1 MKEHGRNSP
10 RGDDHVPYLDCIR
23 VNNLVPIRNT
33 VSQGMT
39 AGGSCYLGS
48 LCITSIHR
56 ISIYDYLKIKKKK
69 KVMAK
74 KSLSTSK
81 LACHPPAAS
90 AHRQLL
96 ANHIIFRRGPSRC
109 TTYSSRGLSLHQ
121 EVTAPKRVTF
131 KSLFGNLI
139 FIAFVAKGLFRL

>member
-1 MKEHGRNSP
+1 
-10 RGDDHVPYLDCIR
+10 
-23 VNNLVPIRNT
+23 
-33 VSQGMT
+33 
-39 AGGSCYLGS
+39 
-48 LCITSIHR
+48 
-56 ISIYDYLKIKKKK
+56 
-69 KVMAK
+69 MAK

-139 FIAFVAKGLFRL
+139 FIAFVAKGLFRLEWFRVLYYENNKLKEELENKLSQ